1 MSDLFERVLDPQTV
15 QAAWRRLRSDRAPW
29 AHDVT
34 REELDAEL
42 PRHLLQL
49 IADLRDERYRP
60 AALRQFTVARGDGK
74 KRVISA
80 QFLRDKV
87 AQRMVL
93 EVLEA
98 EIDPLL
104 HPDSFGYRRGRGV
117 PHAIAKVRERIATGL
132 RWVVD
137 GDIRSFFDRVPHRGI
152 NRAVAEFVPDRALR
166 RLIKRWIAA
175 SPHPGGLL
183 SPAVGVPQGAVLSPM
198 LCNLFLDQ
206 LDTAWTRAGIPFVR
220 YADDFVLLTPN
231 QNDAERARDFT
242 ERQLRRLRLEL
253 HPDKTQIARASTSLR
268 FLGEPI
274 VKRRWGR
281 S

>member
-1 MSDLFERVLDPQTV
+1 MSDLFARVLDPLTV

-29 AHDVT
+29 AHDVK
-34 REELDAEL
+34 REALDAEL
-42 PRHLLQL
+42 PRHFLQL

-60 AALRQFTVARGDGK
+60 AALRQFTVTRGDGK

-80 QFLRDKV
+80 QFLRDKL

-93 EVLEA
+93 EVLEP

-166 RLIKRWIAA
+166 RLIKRWVAA

-206 LDTAWTRAGIPFVR
+206 LDSAWTRAGIPFVR
-220 YADDFVLLTPN
+220 YADDFVLLTGSR
-231 QNDAERARDFT
+231 NDAERARDFT
-242 ERQLRRLRLEL
+242 ERQLHRLRLEL
-253 HPDKTQIARASTSLR
+253 HPDKTQIARASPNLR

-274 VKRRWGR
+274 LKRRWRR